1 MQSDNHFFFPHFS
14 VKDPILHADF
24 LFVLII
30 IKSDH
35 ISKRANSQGQADK
48 DENYN
53 MLI

>member
-14 VKDPILHADF
+14 VKDLILHADF

-35 ISKRANSQGQADK
+35 IIIRKPILKDK
-48 DENYN
+48 LTR
-53 MLI
+53 MRITIR